1 MSNGNVKLVDN
12 AKDWQG
18 KHKRFIQLQ
27 DEPTDYLQTNSVKSR
42 EAFDVWVFLKRR
54 SGSAYNATIN
64 NIARD
69 LHMGTAKVTKAQELL
84 VELGLLKIEEEAEL
98 TGEKRLVTEKG
109 ITVKNNKAQYTVY
122 ATSEK
127 IIALMS
133 KQTAAVASPAAVVE
147 EVPQAQQI
155 QPEVVK
161 VVASPAAVSPS
172 RDERL
177 KAREEEIREIG
188 RRFALSVKQRE
199 ALVQATKEFAAKVKR
214 KATEAEIGS
223 MANLLSSESSMI
235 TGPKAVSDFIWRKAL
250 SK

>member
-1 MSNGNVKLVDN
+1 M
-12 AKDWQG
+12 
-18 KHKRFIQLQ
+18 
-27 DEPTDYLQTNSVKSR
+27 
-42 EAFDVWVFLKRR
+42 
-54 SGSAYNATIN
+54 
-64 NIARD
+64 
-69 LHMGTAKVTKAQELL
+69 
-84 VELGLLKIEEEAEL
+84 GLLKIEEEAEL

-122 ATSEK
+122 ATSDK

-133 KQTAAVASPAAVVE
+133 KQTAVVE
-147 EVPQAQQI
+147 EVPKAQEVQA
-155 QPEVVK
+155 EAVK
-161 VVASPAAVSPS
+161 VVARPAAVSPS

>member
-18 KHKRFIQLQ
+18 KHKRFTQLQ

-54 SGSAYNATIN
+54 SGSEYNATIN

-122 ATSEK
+122 ATSDK

-133 KQTAAVASPAAVVE
+133 KQTAVVE
-147 EVPQAQQI
+147 EVPKAQEVQA
-155 QPEVVK
+155 EAVK
-161 VVASPAAVSPS
+161 VVARPAAVSPS
-172 RDERL
+172 HNEL
-177 KAREEEIREIG
+177 IKAREDEIKAIG
-188 RRFALSVKQRE
+188 MQYGLLSQAQLT
-199 ALVQATKEFAAKVKR
+199 ALVDAVKAFAITAKR
-214 KATEAEIGS
+214 KANNAEIKL
-223 MANLLSSESSMI
+223 MANYLDAGVNAE
-235 TGPKAVSDFIWRKAL
+235 TKKAL
-250 SK
+250 NSYIERQALHK

>member
-1 MSNGNVKLVDN
+1 MNGNVKLVDN

-54 SGSAYNATIN
+54 SGSEYNATIN

-69 LHMGTAKVTKAQELL
+69 LHMGTAKVTKAQEFLIN
-84 VELGLLKIEEEAEL
+84 VGLLKIEEEAEL

-109 ITVKNNKAQYTVY
+109 ITVKNNKALYTVF
-122 ATSEK
+122 ATSEQ

-133 KQTAAVASPAAVVE
+133 KQTEVVASPAAVVE
-147 EVPQAQQI
+147 EVPQVQQI
-155 QPEVVK
+155 QQEEVK

-177 KAREEEIREIG
+177 KAREEEIMDIG
-188 RRFALSVKQRE
+188 KQCGLLSRAQLT
-199 ALVQATKEFAAKVKR
+199 ALVVAVKAFANRVER
-214 KATEAEIGS
+214 KATNAEIRL
-223 MANLLSSESSMI
+223 MANFLEPGANAETKKELDSYIE
-235 TGPKAVSDFIWRKAL
+235 RQAL
-250 SK
+250 HK

>member
-18 KHKRFIQLQ
+18 KHRGFTPLQ
-27 DEPTDYLQTNSVKSR
+27 DEPIDYLQTTSVKTR
-42 EAFDVWVFLKRR
+42 EAFDLWVFLKRR
-54 SGSAYNATIN
+54 SGSEYNATIN

-69 LHMGTAKVTKAQELL
+69 LHMGTAKVRQAQELL
-84 VELGLLKIEEEAEL
+84 INVDLLKIEEEAEL
-98 TGEKRLVTEKG
+98 TGEKRIVTGKG

-122 ATSEK
+122 ATSDK

-133 KQTAAVASPAAVVE
+133 KQTAVVE
-147 EVPQAQQI
+147 EVPKAQEVQA
-155 QPEVVK
+155 EAVK
-161 VVASPAAVSPS
+161 VVARPAAVSPS

>member
-1 MSNGNVKLVDN
+1 MNGNVKLVDN

-54 SGSAYNATIN
+54 SGSEYNATIN

-133 KQTAAVASPAAVVE
+133 KQTAVVE
-147 EVPQAQQI
+147 EVPKAQEVQA
-155 QPEVVK
+155 EAVK
-161 VVASPAAVSPS
+161 VVARPAAVSPS
-172 RDERL
+172 HNEL
-177 KAREEEIREIG
+177 IKAREDEIKAIG
-188 RRFALSVKQRE
+188 MQYGLLSQAQLT
-199 ALVQATKEFAAKVKR
+199 ALVDAVKAFAITAKR
-214 KATEAEIGS
+214 KANNAEIKL
-223 MANLLSSESSMI
+223 MANYLDAGVNAE
-235 TGPKAVSDFIWRKAL
+235 TKKAL
-250 SK
+250 NSYIERQALHK

>member
-1 MSNGNVKLVDN
+1 MNGNVKLVDN

-54 SGSAYNATIN
+54 SGSEYNATIN

-69 LHMGTAKVTKAQELL
+69 LHMGTAKVTKAQEFLIN
-84 VELGLLKIEEEAEL
+84 VGLLKIEEEAEL
-98 TGEKRLVTEKG
+98 TGEKRLVTETG
-109 ITVKNNKAQYTVY
+109 ITVKNNKALYTVF
-122 ATSEK
+122 ATSEQ

-133 KQTAAVASPAAVVE
+133 KRTAGVASPGAVVE

-177 KAREEEIREIG
+177 KAREEEIRDIG
-188 RRFALSVKQRE
+188 KQCGLLSRAQLT
-199 ALVQATKEFAAKVKR
+199 ALVVAVKAFANSVER
-214 KATEAEIGS
+214 KATNAEIRL
-223 MANLLSSESSMI
+223 MANYLDAGVTAE
-235 TGPKAVSDFIWRKAL
+235 TKKAL
-250 SK
+250 DSYIERQALHK

>member
-18 KHKRFIQLQ
+18 KHQDILLIQRKIAHFLL
-27 DEPTDYLQTNSVKSR
+27 TTTAKTRHAYSVWSHLR
-42 EAFDVWVFLKRR
+42 EQA
-54 SGSAYNATIN
+54 GGEYNATIN

-69 LHMGTAKVTKAQELL
+69 LHMSAKTVTQAQELL
-84 VELGLLKIEEEAEL
+84 VKLGLLKIEEEAEL

-109 ITVKNNKAQYTVY
+109 ITVKNNKALYTVF
-122 ATSEK
+122 ATSEQ
-127 IIALMS
+127 IISLMS
-133 KQTAAVASPAAVVE
+133 KQTAVVE
-147 EVPQAQQI
+147 EVPKAQEVQA
-155 QPEVVK
+155 EAVK

-172 RDERL
+172 RDARL